1 MKKLAIIFLF
11 IAGIIVYFF
20 WPEKV
25 ITYPAGV
32 TAPNQPIQNDLSE
45 KKEWQKGEF
54 NIKALAEYKITAR
67 VLSRN
72 NFSVGKESDLS
83 PIDLALGWGPMSN
96 QEVIDKIKVTQRN
109 RWYHWQTDA
118 YPIPR
123 QEIMTNSANVHIIP
137 KDGSIED
144 KLDKI
149 YKGSLI
155 EMTGYLV
162 EVNTA
167 DGWHWKSSL
176 KRDDTSGGSCELFWV
191 EEIVIFDKK

>member
-1 MKKLAIIFLF
+1 MKKLAFISLV

-45 KKEWQKGEF
+45 QKEWQKGEF
-54 NIKALAEYKITAR
+54 NIKVLAEYKITAR

-83 PIDLALGWGPMSN
+83 PVDLALGWGPMSD
-96 QEVIDKIKVTQRN
+96 QTVIDKIKFTQRN
-109 RWYHWQTDA
+109 RWYNWQTDA

-137 KDGSIED
+137 KDDSIED
-144 KLDKI
+144 RLDEI

-162 EVNTA
+162 EVNTK

-176 KRDDTSGGSCELFWV
+176 SRDDTGGGSCELFWV
-191 EEIVIFDKK
+191 ENVVVLDKN